1 MTVSANPT
9 PDFQRDQLL
18 VAAYGVC
25 GLIPTGTPGGSE
37 ITPDQAARGATLL
50 NLVLDELQADGVVLT
65 SAVRTTLALVSGTA
79 EYTLESDT
87 IDVRVDGDDTVGT
100 IIPATSGDAET
111 IVRSMSDNEYLKIA
125 TKTTLT
131 GRPSRC
137 FIDKAGTVL
146 KAVFWPVPNSSLI
159 SFRYTKIRLLRA
171 GDTGSTTLELRRI
184 WCPYVMWATAA
195 GIAYDNSKPELGA
208 AFDKKADILRERVKG
223 QDFQRVAVRFRVG
236 HSGRNW

>member
-18 VAAYGVC
+18 LAAYGVC
-25 GLIPTGTPGGSE
+25 GLIPMGSA
-37 ITPDQAARGATLL
+37 PDADQLARGATLM

-65 SAVRTTLALVSGTA
+65 SAVRTTLALVSGIA
-79 EYTLESDT
+79 EYTLDTDT
-87 IDVRVDGDDTVGT
+87 IDVRVDSDDTVGT
-100 IIPATSGDAET
+100 IIPASSSDAET

-125 TKTTLT
+125 SKSTMT

-137 FIDKAGTVL
+137 FIDKAGNTL

-171 GDTGSTTLELRRI
+171 TDTGAVTLELRRV

-208 AFDKKADILRERVKG
+208 QFDAKAASIRERTKG
-223 QDFQRVAVRFRVG
+223 QDIQRVAVRFRVG